1 MLAFPR
7 LVKTLFKS
15 DPCSTKANLIFNFSV
30 TLKTEKKVPNVI
42 NIMQIKPANGSLIIK
57 CIYIAERRKI

>member
-7 LVKTLFKS
+7 LVKTVFKN
-15 DPCSTKANLIFNFSV
+15 PCSTRANLLFNFSV

-57 CIYIAERRKI
+57 CIYIAERRKS

>member
-7 LVKTLFKS
+7 LVKTLFKN
-15 DPCSTKANLIFNFSV
+15 PV

-57 CIYIAERRKI
+57 CIYIAERGKI

>member
-7 LVKTLFKS
+7 LVKTVFK
-15 DPCSTKANLIFNFSV
+15 NLLFNFSV

-42 NIMQIKPANGSLIIK
+42 NIMQIKPENGSLIIK
-57 CIYIAERRKI
+57 